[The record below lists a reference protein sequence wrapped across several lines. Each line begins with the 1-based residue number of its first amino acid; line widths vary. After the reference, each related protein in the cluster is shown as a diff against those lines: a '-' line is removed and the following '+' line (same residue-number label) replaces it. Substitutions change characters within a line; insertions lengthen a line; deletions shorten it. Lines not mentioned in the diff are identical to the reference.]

1 MLATARNRPAITG
14 TPCVIL
20 VAPLAAWAGGRGQLW
35 IRIHINGFANVLGD
49 PWSVLAGGRLWRY
62 NLPLARWKSTI
73 CLIHL
78 SG

>member
-49 PWSVLAGGRLWRY
+49 PWSVLAGGRLSALY
-62 NLPLARWKSTI
+62 ISAGAGSQPYV
-73 CLIHL
+73 
-78 SG
+78 